1 MYDITIIG
9 AGIVGLATAYQLSE
23 RQPDLKICVIE
34 KEKQLAPHQTS
45 HNSGVIHSG
54 IYYKPGGTKALNCRK
69 GYRYLLEFCDKHDI
83 PYNLCGKVIVA
94 TKEAERPLLEDI
106 FQRGLANGMQNTR
119 KISRAETLALE
130 PHVRA
135 VEAIYVP
142 QAGII
147 DYKQVAEKYWALT
160 EAKGGV
166 AALGQAVHDIQVRN
180 EEVVV
185 RTSQQEVRTK
195 VLVTCAGLF
204 SDRVAKMTGQSINF
218 QVLPFRGE
226 YYLLREEKKYLVNNL
241 IYPVPNPAFPFLGVH
256 STPRMDGRIEL
267 GPNAVLAFQR
277 EGYNRWQVD
286 FSELWETISYPGF
299 RQIASK
305 YWKTGLGE
313 LRRSFSKAAFVK
325 ALQQLLPEVKSEDLL
340 PGGSGVRAQACDP
353 QGNLLDDFLI
363 LEQPRVVNVCNAPSP
378 AATSSLAIGE
388 MVAEKA
394 LHHLAIR

>member
-1 MYDITIIG
+1 M
-9 AGIVGLATAYQLSE
+9 
-23 RQPDLKICVIE
+23 
-34 KEKQLAPHQTS
+34 
-45 HNSGVIHSG
+45 
-54 IYYKPGGTKALNCRK
+54 NCRK